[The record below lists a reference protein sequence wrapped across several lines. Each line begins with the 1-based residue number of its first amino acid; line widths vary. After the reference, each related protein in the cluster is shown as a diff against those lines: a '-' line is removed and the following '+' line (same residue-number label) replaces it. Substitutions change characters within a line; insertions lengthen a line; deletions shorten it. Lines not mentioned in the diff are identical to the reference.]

1 MADEFDDGGDGVCA
15 AACAEAAYEG
25 AGSPSYTVQSGG
37 GSGDAGHW
45 SRMPRGGDGYAARLP
60 LSGVPR
66 GVFPYAASHGVRASV
81 PDNGPV
87 LEMTREEFEEQ
98 VAEALDRIPPELTRL
113 MDNVAVFVEDEPPA
127 DDPELLGL
135 YEGTPLTDRGEWYAG
150 VLPDRITIYR
160 GPTLRMCATR
170 EEVVAET
177 EVTVVHEIAHHF
189 GIDDAR
195 LHALGYG

>member
-1 MADEFDDGGDGVCA
+1 MRGGIAKTVSEEVTRGCAQGA
-15 AACAEAAYEG
+15 AARPPRSLPGPVRRRAAG
-25 AGSPSYTVQSGG
+25 PDDRA
-37 GSGDAGHW
+37 DAPE
-45 SRMPRGGDGYAARLP
+45 RRC
-60 LSGVPR
+60 VT
-66 GVFPYAASHGVRASV
+66 
-81 PDNGPV
+81 DNGRV
-87 LEMTREEFEEQ
+87 LEMTREEFEEL
-98 VAEALDRIPPELTRL
+98 VGEALDRIPPELTRL
-113 MDNVAVFVEDEPPA
+113 MDNVAVFVEDEPAP

-160 GPTLRMCATR
+160 GPTLRMCGTR